1 MKNTTVAG
9 LLRSVLV
16 LWAGAVLTAAACFV
30 PGFMRHVCAVRPE
43 LAGWYGWGVA
53 FGWLLAV
60 VMLCAFGFLWRVVG
74 TVAQGRAFVHR
85 NATRFRRVWQLSAG
99 CFGMCAG
106 LGTFMGLAQIFPPF
120 LVLTVAGLLLATA
133 TAGLASLALSGL
145 CQSAALL
152 REESEMTV

>member
-1 MKNTTVAG
+1 M
-9 LLRSVLV
+9 
-16 LWAGAVLTAAACFV
+16 
-30 PGFMRHVCAVRPE
+30 
-43 LAGWYGWGVA
+43 
-53 FGWLLAV
+53 
-60 VMLCAFGFLWRVVG
+60 MLCAFGFLWRVVG
-74 TVAQGRAFVHR
+74 TVAQGRAFVRR

-120 LVLTVAGLLLATA
+120 LVLLVLTVAGLLLATA

>member
-1 MKNTTVAG
+1 MLCARIHEAYLYCPPGVGG
-9 LLRSVLV
+9 L
-16 LWAGAVLTAAACFV
+16 
-30 PGFMRHVCAVRPE
+30 VR
-43 LAGWYGWGVA
+43 LGVT

-60 VMLCAFGFLWRVVG
+60 MMLCAFGFLWRVVG
-74 TVAQGRAFVHR
+74 TVAQGRPFVRR

-106 LGTFMGLAQIFPPF
+106 LAAFMGLAQILPPF
-120 LVLTVAGLLLATA
+120 LVLAVAGLLLATA

>member
-1 MKNTTVAG
+1 MYRPPGVGG
-9 LLRSVLV
+9 L
-16 LWAGAVLTAAACFV
+16 
-30 PGFMRHVCAVRPE
+30 VR
-43 LAGWYGWGVA
+43 LGVA

-60 VMLCAFGFLWRVVG
+60 MMLCAFGFLWRVVG
-74 TVAQGRAFVHR
+74 TVAQGRAFVRR

-106 LGTFMGLAQIFPPF
+106 LVAFMGLAQILPPF
-120 LVLTVAGLLLATA
+120 LVLAVAGLLLATA
-133 TAGLASLALSGL
+133 GLASFALSGL

>member
-9 LLRSVLV
+9 LLRSALA
-16 LWAGAVLTAAACFV
+16 LWAGAVLTAATCFV
-30 PGFMRHVCAVRPE
+30 PGFMRHICTVRPE

-53 FGWLLAV
+53 FGRLLAV
-60 VMLCAFGFLWRVVG
+60 MMLCAFGFLWRVVG
-74 TVAQGRAFVHR
+74 TVAQGRAFVRR

-106 LGTFMGLAQIFPPF
+106 LAAFMGLAQILPPF
-120 LVLTVAGLLLATA
+120 LVLAVAGLLLA

>member
-1 MKNTTVAG
+1 MLCARIHEAYLYCPPGVGG
-9 LLRSVLV
+9 L
-16 LWAGAVLTAAACFV
+16 
-30 PGFMRHVCAVRPE
+30 VR
-43 LAGWYGWGVA
+43 LGVT

-60 VMLCAFGFLWRVVG
+60 MMLCAFGFLWRVVG
-74 TVAQGRAFVHR
+74 TVAQGRAFVRR

-106 LGTFMGLAQIFPPF
+106 LAAFMGLAQILPPF

>member
-1 MKNTTVAG
+1 MYRPPGVGG
-9 LLRSVLV
+9 L
-16 LWAGAVLTAAACFV
+16 
-30 PGFMRHVCAVRPE
+30 VR
-43 LAGWYGWGVA
+43 LGVA

-60 VMLCAFGFLWRVVG
+60 MMLCAFGFLWRVVG
-74 TVAQGRAFVHR
+74 TVAQGGAFVRR

-106 LGTFMGLAQIFPPF
+106 LAAFMGLAQILPPF
-120 LVLTVAGLLLATA
+120 LVLAVAGLLLATA

>member
-30 PGFMRHVCAVRPE
+30 PGFMRHVCSRPSGAGGLVRLGRGLWVAVGGRDVMRLWIFMAGRWHRRP
-43 LAGWYGWGVA
+43 GTGV
-53 FGWLLAV
+53 
-60 VMLCAFGFLWRVVG
+60 
-74 TVAQGRAFVHR
+74 VHR

-106 LGTFMGLAQIFPPF
+106 LAAFMGLTRILPPF

-133 TAGLASLALSGL
+133 TAGLASFAFSGL

>member
-1 MKNTTVAG
+1 MLCARIHEAYLYRPPGVGG
-9 LLRSVLV
+9 L
-16 LWAGAVLTAAACFV
+16 
-30 PGFMRHVCAVRPE
+30 VR
-43 LAGWYGWGVA
+43 LGVA

-60 VMLCAFGFLWRVVG
+60 MMLCAFGFLWRVVG
-74 TVAQGRAFVHR
+74 TVAQGGAFVRR

-106 LGTFMGLAQIFPPF
+106 LAAFMGLAQILPPF
-120 LVLTVAGLLLATA
+120 LVLAVAGLLLATA